1 VQSPNEGIVT
11 IGESTLTGT
20 PPVGVTYFGQQVD
33 IDAPDATV
41 NDPMKFT
48 FVFDCSTLPA
58 EVSTCPA
65 PFAPLAAPAVQALA
79 PTTASVNV
87 NNGSYSP
94 PTASVGQGGSVTWH
108 FGGTRQHSVADTVGL
123 GAGGGRLFNS
133 GNRSPGATYS
143 YSFAA
148 AGQYKYRSYAAGDR
162 ASMAGIVSVPVD
174 VSRDTAA
181 PADPVT
187 VTWATSRPSGFRF
200 DVQYRFKTPTGTY
213 GAWKSFR
220 GNTLMPSTSFTGAGL
235 RGQGTYQFRSHLE
248 NMNTGKKSGWS
259 DGAATVT
266 VSTTTTG
273 GSGEHIAEVAMFHDD
288 GLGGNVQVP
297 DCTGVDGVVQPGP
310 ACTWSETVNG
320 DGDLVVVVYT
330 THNNRWRGGK
340 VATN

>member
-1 VQSPNEGIVT
+1 
-11 IGESTLTGT
+11 
-20 PPVGVTYFGQQVD
+20 
-33 IDAPDATV
+33 
-41 NDPMKFT
+41 MKFT

-58 EVSTCPA
+58 EASTCPA
-65 PFAPLAAPAVQALA
+65 PFAPLGRTCGAALA

-148 AGQYKYRSYAAGDR
+148 AGQYKYRSYAAGRPRVDDGHRLGARRRLTRHGRAGRPGDGHLGDEPAVRVPLRRPVPLQDADR
-162 ASMAGIVSVPVD
+162 HLRRLEELPRS
-174 VSRDTAA
+174 
-181 PADPVT
+181 
-187 VTWATSRPSGFRF
+187 
-200 DVQYRFKTPTGTY
+200 
-213 GAWKSFR
+213 
-220 GNTLMPSTSFTGAGL
+220 NTLMTSTSFTGAGL

-310 ACTWSETVNG
+310 ACTWSETING